1 MKKYKRLEKLAHIH
15 FGLYQRTSAEV
26 GLPYLQVSQFDASGR
41 LRPEAGEHY
50 LPATEENE
58 AARLKPGQLILAGKG
73 LRHFAWLYRPEL
85 GPMVASSSFFVIE
98 PDPRRVL
105 PEYLTVYLNMPRMKA
120 LYQTLGAGTNIPS
133 IRKSELANVRIL
145 LPQLETQR
153 QIVQLTR
160 LHQQEIS
167 LMESLMAKKKALHHA
182 AIHHL
187 TQA

>member
-1 MKKYKRLEKLAHIH
+1 MKKWEKLGKLAHIH
-15 FGLYQRTSAEV
+15 FGLYQRTSAET
-26 GLPYLQVSQFDASGR
+26 GLPYLQVSQFDEAGR
-41 LRPEAGEHY
+41 LRSEPWEHY
-50 LPATEENE
+50 LSATEQNK
-58 AARLKPGQLILAGKG
+58 AACLKPGQLIMAGKG
-73 LRHFAWLYRPEL
+73 LRHFAWLYQPAL

-167 LMESLMAKKKALHHA
+167 LMESLMAKKKALYHA
-182 AIHHL
+182 ALHHL